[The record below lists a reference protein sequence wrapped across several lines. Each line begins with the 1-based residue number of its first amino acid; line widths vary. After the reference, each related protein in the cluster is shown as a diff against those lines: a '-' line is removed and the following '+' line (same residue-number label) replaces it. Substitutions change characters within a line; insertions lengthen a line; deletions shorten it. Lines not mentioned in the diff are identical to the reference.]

1 MEVMN
6 TILSA
11 RAAGKKLLAVLLDPE
26 KPFHPELFAQAQP
39 DLIFVGG
46 STGTNAEKLVHTLKS
61 LNLQSST
68 FNLQSSIPSDRASLK
83 QRTFNLQS
91 SIPIILF
98 PGNISQFTP
107 EADALLFL
115 SVLSSSNPDMLT
127 GAHIRA
133 ARAVEQSGI
142 ESIPM
147 GYILIDGGR
156 ESAVERT
163 TGSAPIARTDTDRIV
178 NTAIAA
184 QLLGKQLVYLE
195 AGSGAAVPV
204 APETVAAVRK
214 HLSIPLI
221 VGGGICTPEQMKA
234 AFAAGADI
242 VVIGNHF
249 ESHPTDLPV
258 FISGAPAKSGRG
270 NGVCGESGGTGRFNF
285 DGVESPCD
293 PVAEREDGPTAQ
305 RSTDDVRYM
314 TLALNEARKAAER
327 DEVPV
332 GCIIVADGQ
341 IVGRGHNLTETLS
354 DVTAHAEMQALTA
367 AAQTLGG
374 KYLSGC
380 TAYVTMEP
388 CSMCAAALGW
398 AQLSRLVYGA
408 SDPKRG
414 YTLYAP
420 KALHPKTQVTSGVMA
435 DECSRLV
442 QDFFQKKRL

>member
-26 KPFHPELFAQAQP
+26 KPFHPELFAQALP

-61 LNLQSST
+61 LNLQSS
-68 FNLQSSIPSDRASLK
+68 I
-83 QRTFNLQS
+83 FNLQS

-147 GYILIDGGR
+147 GYILIDGGC

-204 APETVAAVRK
+204 APETVTAVRK

-249 ESHPTDLPV
+249 ESHPTDLPL
-258 FISGAPAKSGRG
+258 FCSGAPAKYSMAKF
-270 NGVCGESGGTGRFNF
+270 CGESGGTGRFNF

-293 PVAEREDGPTAQ
+293 SVAEREDGPTAPAVLQ
-305 RSTDDVRYM
+305 HSGHAVSTDDVRYM
-314 TLALNEARKAAER
+314 TLALNEARKAAEC

>member
-26 KPFHPELFAQAQP
+26 KPFHPELFAQALP

-61 LNLQSST
+61 LNLHSSLFT
-68 FNLQSSIPSDRASLK
+68 LH
-83 QRTFNLQS
+83 S

-221 VGGGICTPEQMKA
+221 VGGGICSPEQMKA

-249 ESHPTDLPV
+249 ESHPTDLPSFLQAQPV
-258 FISGAPAKSGRG
+258 LQ
-270 NGVCGESGGTGRFNF
+270 
-285 DGVESPCD
+285 SPCD
-293 PVAEREDGPTAQ
+293 GLTTAPPWSYSEGGHAV
-305 RSTDDVRYM
+305 STDDVRYM

-408 SDPKRG
+408 PDPKRG

>member
-26 KPFHPELFAQAQP
+26 KPFHPELFAQALP

-46 STGTNAEKLVHTLKS
+46 STGTNAEKLV
-61 LNLQSST
+61 LNLK
-68 FNLQSSIPSDRASLK
+68 SSIPSDRASLK
-83 QRTFNLQS
+83 QRILNLKS

-249 ESHPTDLPV
+249 ESHPTDLPL
-258 FISGAPAKSGRG
+258 FLQAQPILQHS
-270 NGVCGESGGTGRFNF
+270 
-285 DGVESPCD
+285 
-293 PVAEREDGPTAQ
+293 GPTAQ

-408 SDPKRG
+408 PDPKRG

>member
-1 MEVMN
+1 MN

-26 KPFHPELFAQAQP
+26 KSFHPELFAQALP

-61 LNLQSST
+61 L
-68 FNLQSSIPSDRASLK
+68 
-83 QRTFNLQS
+83 NLQS

-163 TGSAPIARTDTDRIV
+163 TGSAPIARTDIDRIV

-221 VGGGICTPEQMKA
+221 VGGGICSPEQMKA

-258 FISGAPAKSGRG
+258 FLQAQP
-270 NGVCGESGGTGRFNF
+270 VLQ
-285 DGVESPCD
+285 SPCD
-293 PVAEREDGPTAQ
+293 GLTAPAVLQ
-305 RSTDDVRYM
+305 HSGHAVSTDDVRYM

-388 CSMCAAALGW
+388 CPMCAAALGW

>member
-1 MEVMN
+1 MN

-26 KPFHPELFAQAQP
+26 KPFHPELFAQALP

-61 LNLQSST
+61 L
-68 FNLQSSIPSDRASLK
+68 
-83 QRTFNLQS
+83 NLQS

-133 ARAVEQSGI
+133 ARAVKQSGI

-204 APETVAAVRK
+204 APETISAVRK

-221 VGGGICTPEQMKA
+221 VGGGICSPEQMKA

-258 FISGAPAKSGRG
+258 FISGAPAKS
-270 NGVCGESGGTGRFNF
+270 
-285 DGVESPCD
+285 
-293 PVAEREDGPTAQ
+293 ER
-305 RSTDDVRYM
+305 DVRYM

-388 CSMCAAALGW
+388 CPMCAAALGW

-408 SDPKRG
+408 PDPKRG

>member
-46 STGTNAEKLVHTLKS
+46 STGTNAEKLVLNLKS
-61 LNLQSST
+61 SILNHKSSILNL
-68 FNLQSSIPSDRASLK
+68 K
-83 QRTFNLQS
+83 S

-204 APETVAAVRK
+204 APETISAVRK

-221 VGGGICTPEQMKA
+221 VGGGICTPEQMQA

-258 FISGAPAKSGRG
+258 FLQAQPVLQHSGLTAPAVLQHRG
-270 NGVCGESGGTGRFNF
+270 HAV
-285 DGVESPCD
+285 
-293 PVAEREDGPTAQ
+293 
-305 RSTDDVRYM
+305 STDDVRYM

-332 GCIIVADGQ
+332 GCIIVTDGQ

-374 KYLSGC
+374 KFLSGC

>member
-26 KPFHPELFAQAQP
+26 KSFHPELFAQALP

-61 LNLQSST
+61 L
-68 FNLQSSIPSDRASLK
+68 
-83 QRTFNLQS
+83 NLQS

-163 TGSAPIARTDTDRIV
+163 TGSAPIARTDIDRIV

-221 VGGGICTPEQMKA
+221 VGGGICSPEQMKA

-258 FISGAPAKSGRG
+258 FLQAQP
-270 NGVCGESGGTGRFNF
+270 VLQ
-285 DGVESPCD
+285 SPCD
-293 PVAEREDGPTAQ
+293 GLTAPAVLQ
-305 RSTDDVRYM
+305 HSGHAVSTDDVRYM

-388 CSMCAAALGW
+388 CPMCAAALGW

>member
-26 KPFHPELFAQAQP
+26 KPFHPELFAQALP

-61 LNLQSST
+61 LNLK
-68 FNLQSSIPSDRASLK
+68 SSILNLK
-83 QRTFNLQS
+83 S

-133 ARAVEQSGI
+133 ARAVKQSGI

-163 TGSAPIARTDTDRIV
+163 TGSAPIARTDIDRIV

-204 APETVAAVRK
+204 APETISAVRK

-249 ESHPTDLPV
+249 ESHPTDLPLFLQAQPV
-258 FISGAPAKSGRG
+258 LQ
-270 NGVCGESGGTGRFNF
+270 
-285 DGVESPCD
+285 SPCD
-293 PVAEREDGPTAQ
+293 GLTAPAVLQ
-305 RSTDDVRYM
+305 HSGHAVSTDDVRYM

-341 IVGRGHNLTETLS
+341 IVGRGHNLTETLA

-414 YTLYAP
+414 YTIYAP
-420 KALHPKTQVTSGVMA
+420 NALHPKTQVTAGVMA

-442 QDFFQKKRL
+442 QDFFHKKRL

>member
-26 KPFHPELFAQAQP
+26 KPFHPELFAQALP

-61 LNLQSST
+61 L
-68 FNLQSSIPSDRASLK
+68 
-83 QRTFNLQS
+83 NLQS

-133 ARAVEQSGI
+133 ARAVKQSGI

-204 APETVAAVRK
+204 APETISAVRK

-221 VGGGICTPEQMKA
+221 VGGGICSPEQMKA

-258 FISGAPAKSGRG
+258 FISGAPAKS
-270 NGVCGESGGTGRFNF
+270 
-285 DGVESPCD
+285 
-293 PVAEREDGPTAQ
+293 ER
-305 RSTDDVRYM
+305 DVRYM

-388 CSMCAAALGW
+388 CPMCAAALGW

-408 SDPKRG
+408 PDPKRG

>member
-46 STGTNAEKLVHTLKS
+46 STGTNAEKLV
-61 LNLQSST
+61 LNLK
-68 FNLQSSIPSDRASLK
+68 PS
-83 QRTFNLQS
+83 TFNLQS

-221 VGGGICTPEQMKA
+221 VGGGICTPEQMQA
-234 AFAAGADI
+234 AFAAG
-242 VVIGNHF
+242 
-249 ESHPTDLPV
+249 
-258 FISGAPAKSGRG
+258 
-270 NGVCGESGGTGRFNF
+270 
-285 DGVESPCD
+285 
-293 PVAEREDGPTAQ
+293 
-305 RSTDDVRYM
+305 
-314 TLALNEARKAAER
+314 TLN
-327 DEVPV
+327 
-332 GCIIVADGQ
+332 
-341 IVGRGHNLTETLS
+341 
-354 DVTAHAEMQALTA
+354 
-367 AAQTLGG
+367 
-374 KYLSGC
+374 
-380 TAYVTMEP
+380 
-388 CSMCAAALGW
+388 
-398 AQLSRLVYGA
+398 
-408 SDPKRG
+408 RG
-414 YTLYAP
+414 YGVWG
-420 KALHPKTQVTSGVMA
+420 VTKYY
-435 DECSRLV
+435 L
-442 QDFFQKKRL
+442 F